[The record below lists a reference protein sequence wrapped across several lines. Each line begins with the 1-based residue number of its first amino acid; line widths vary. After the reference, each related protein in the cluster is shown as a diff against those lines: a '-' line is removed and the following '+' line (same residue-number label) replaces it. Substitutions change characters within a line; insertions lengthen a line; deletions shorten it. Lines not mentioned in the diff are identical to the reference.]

1 MVLDMK
7 GRSVASLW
15 SSMEAIQ
22 RGEIPTHIGYS
33 NDVDYVG
40 LRNSSFMAP
49 LDFLV
54 YNNP

>member
-33 NDVDYVG
+33 NDVDYVE

>member
-7 GRSVASLW
+7 GRFVASLW

>member
-1 MVLDMK
+1 VLDMK
-7 GRSVASLW
+7 GRFVASLW
-15 SSMEAIQ
+15 SLMEAIQ
-22 RGEIPTHIGYS
+22 IGEIPTHIGYS
-33 NDVDYVG
+33 NDVNYVR